1 MRTTQVSNSRANPQR
16 TAASSLDSRIR
27 RPYVWDGGVPG
38 CTESRA
44 RMTGI
49 GRDNAP
55 YRRFARVYDALL
67 GDESFSEMRQAFALI
82 QRRHSVRFTSAADI
96 GCGTGT
102 FVDYLCRI
110 GSDPVW
116 GVDLSPQM
124 LEVAARKNSG
134 NRARFLLQDMR
145 RLRLP
150 PRPHVWRSPIQ
161 LASRSRFIASARTPS
176 TM

>member
-1 MRTTQVSNSRANPQR
+1 
-16 TAASSLDSRIR
+16 
-27 RPYVWDGGVPG
+27 
-38 CTESRA
+38 
-44 RMTGI
+44 MTGI